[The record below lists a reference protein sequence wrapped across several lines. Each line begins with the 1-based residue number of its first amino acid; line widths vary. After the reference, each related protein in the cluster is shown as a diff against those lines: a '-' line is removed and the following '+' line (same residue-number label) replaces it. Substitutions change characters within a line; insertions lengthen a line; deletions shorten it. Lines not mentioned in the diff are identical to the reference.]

1 PTGFPSSP
9 DTSELTLFKD
19 IPLNTNNNTF
29 LRFYRPV
36 STPTQ
41 KLPIII
47 YFHGGGFVFSSA
59 TDAYV
64 HNACSNISAHS
75 PALVISLDYRL
86 APTHRLPAAYD
97 DGVDAI
103 QWVRD
108 QGLMLKVEGCDEWL
122 NEFGDFSK
130 VYLMGTS
137 AGGNLTYHAGLRALQ
152 LDLDP
157 ILIVGLI
164 MDQPS
169 LGGVERTKAELRRVN
184 DRVIPL
190 TATDFMWSFALPL
203 SSDRDHEYA
212 NPLGNQHKSSNEMI
226 KRLPMCMIRVNGDDP
241 MIDRQKDFAN
251 MLEAHGVHVTRKF
264 YEDECHGVETTDH
277 KKAQILYDDV
287 KDFIWN

>member
-1 PTGFPSSP
+1 
-9 DTSELTLFKD
+9 
-19 IPLNTNNNTF
+19 
-29 LRFYRPV
+29 
-36 STPTQ
+36 
-41 KLPIII
+41 
-47 YFHGGGFVFSSA
+47 A

-64 HNACSNISAHS
+64 HDACSNISAHS

-108 QGLMLKVEGCDEWL
+108 QGLMLKVDGSDEWL

-130 VYLMGTS
+130 VYLMGTG

-212 NPLGNQHKSSNEMI
+212 NPLGNQ
-226 KRLPMCMIRVNGDDP
+226 
-241 MIDRQKDFAN
+241 Q
-251 MLEAHGVHVTRKF
+251 
-264 YEDECHGVETTDH
+264 
-277 KKAQILYDDV
+277 
-287 KDFIWN
+287 